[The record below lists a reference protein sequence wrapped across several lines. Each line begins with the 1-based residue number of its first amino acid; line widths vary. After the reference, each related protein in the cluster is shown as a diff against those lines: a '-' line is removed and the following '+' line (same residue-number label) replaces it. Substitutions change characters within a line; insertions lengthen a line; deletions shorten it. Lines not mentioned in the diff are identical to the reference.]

1 MSPRAEGDR
10 PGESSSAEELIRWTQ
25 GRFGSRAAF
34 ACSFGAEDMVL
45 LHLIARAGGADGG
58 RIRVF
63 TLDTGRLFSETYD
76 LLERARAKYGIPIE
90 VVFPDTNEVERMVT
104 AKGPNL
110 FYESVENRTLCCT
123 VRKVHPLERV
133 LAGFDAWLVGLRRE
147 QSTERAFTP
156 KVGDDPSRPGVTKV
170 SPLADWSWA
179 DVMRYVLAH
188 DVPISALHARGFASV
203 GCAPC
208 TRAVEPGSDPRSG
221 RWWWETGA
229 KECGLHP
236 EAAPH
241 VAGDLPATVPI
252 PSATVREAV
261 GARPKLFGKL
271 DFPFLDTIA

>member
-1 MSPRAEGDR
+1 MSPRVDGDR
-10 PGESSSAEELIRWTQ
+10 PDESSSAEELVRWTQ
-25 GRFGSRAAF
+25 RRFGSRAAF

-45 LHLIARAGGADGG
+45 LHLIAQAGGADAD

-110 FYESVENRTLCCT
+110 FYESVENRKLCCT

-133 LAGFDAWLVGLRRE
+133 LAGSDAWIVGLRRE
-147 QSTERAFTP
+147 QSTDRSFTP

-170 SPLADWSWA
+170 SPLADWSWD
-179 DVMRYVLAH
+179 DVMRYVRAH

-208 TRAVEPGSDPRSG
+208 SRAVQPGSDPRSG

-236 EAAPH
+236 EGAPH
-241 VAGDLPATVPI
+241 VTQDLPATAPI
-252 PSATVREAV
+252 PSATVRAAV
-261 GARPKLFGKL
+261 GARPRLFGML
-271 DFPFLDTIA
+271 DLPFLDTIA